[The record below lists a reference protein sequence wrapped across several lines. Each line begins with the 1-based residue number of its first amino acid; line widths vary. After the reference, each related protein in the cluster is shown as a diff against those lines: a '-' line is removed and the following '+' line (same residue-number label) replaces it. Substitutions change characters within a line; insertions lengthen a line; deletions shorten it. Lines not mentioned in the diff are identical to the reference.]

1 MRLLEE
7 QRRYLALVHDI
18 PSLTL
23 LPALPADRRSS
34 AGSSARLDYL
44 ALPTEDQYDY
54 LLHVKELMLGI
65 MYEQLERNPSSDKFQ
80 LYLPNGA
87 TTGSNLALFQV
98 TVSIPSAVDFVFL
111 SHK

>member
-1 MRLLEE
+1 
-7 QRRYLALVHDI
+7 
-18 PSLTL
+18 
-23 LPALPADRRSS
+23 
-34 AGSSARLDYL
+34 
-44 ALPTEDQYDY
+44 
-54 LLHVKELMLGI
+54 MLGI